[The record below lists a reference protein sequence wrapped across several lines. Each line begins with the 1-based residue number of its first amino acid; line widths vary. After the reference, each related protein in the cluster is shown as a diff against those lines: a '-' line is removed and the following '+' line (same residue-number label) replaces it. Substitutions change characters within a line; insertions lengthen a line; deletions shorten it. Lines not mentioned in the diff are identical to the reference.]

1 MEVSDY
7 QVYEQVKKQ
16 ALSFYKVT
24 GTDNTDRLDPME
36 GAGFSVYL
44 VSDLADGK
52 YVDVPDEELPQ
63 AIIDDFRD
71 PTALDYSAFRKVRP
85 AIVYDEAD
93 STDVTDG
100 RLVKS
105 VTYSDGT
112 SYQISDYTDNENAY
126 FAAELKSNEKGVV
139 TTPGLPYG
147 RYVVIETTTPKNTT
161 ATRPF
166 VINVQGDDEDGTVD
180 GDGAG
185 APLEDLVLLMDRPVM
200 ALVRIE
206 KVDSQ
211 SKKPV
216 LKEGAS
222 YVIHDVDGAWFDYY
236 TAEMTTAQKNA
247 YKEQYGDLV
256 VQYSQGVYLGTKENP
271 YTTKLIPSA
280 EDETAN
286 VYIETPQELRRAPTS
301 FRSCLLRRGTCFRAM
316 RA

>member
-1 MEVSDY
+1 MRAYRYDEDGIAEMTTGSGCTIIIENLELGSYYLQEKEASEGYLTDPAEYHFQLEWQGEKVPVVEVSDY

-52 YVDVPDEELPQ
+52 YTNVPDEELPQ

-71 PTALDYSAFRKVRP
+71 PTTLDYSAFRKVRP

-206 KVDSQ
+206 KVDRQ

-222 YVIHDVDGAWFDYY
+222 YPIRSSMEIWWCS
-236 TAEMTTAQKNA
+236 TARECTWEPRK
-247 YKEQYGDLV
+247 
-256 VQYSQGVYLGTKENP
+256 
-271 YTTKLIPSA
+271 IP
-280 EDETAN
+280 
-286 VYIETPQELRRAPTS
+286 IP
-301 FRSCLLRRGTCFRAM
+301 RS
-316 RA
+316 